1 VAFWL
6 DFWEDVLDFAVRAN
20 DKCGPGNAH
29 HFPAVHI
36 LFLYNAE
43 LLGDLLIGIGE
54 EGKWQLELVL
64 KFLLG
69 FGRVGGDA
77 KQHDAGFLN
86 LFISIAESTGL
97 DGASGSIG
105 AGIEIED
112 DGLAAQ
118 GFQGDFV
125 AVLILQ
131 SEVGSLIIDI
141 HGSLFSR

>member
-1 VAFWL
+1 MAFWF
-6 DFWEDVLDFAVRAN
+6 DFWKDVLDFAIWTD
-20 DKCGPGNAH
+20 DKCGAGDAH

-43 LLGDLLIGIGE
+43 LLGDLLIGIGQ
-54 EGKWQLELVL
+54 EGKRQLELVL

-69 FGRVGGDA
+69 SGSIGGDA

-86 LFISIAESTGL
+86 LFVCIAKSTGF
-97 DGASGSIG
+97 DGTSGCVG
-105 AGIEIED
+105 ARIKIED
-112 DGLAAQ
+112 DSFAAQ
-118 GFQGDFV
+118 RLQRNLV

-131 SEVGSLIIDI
+131 SEVGSFIIDI